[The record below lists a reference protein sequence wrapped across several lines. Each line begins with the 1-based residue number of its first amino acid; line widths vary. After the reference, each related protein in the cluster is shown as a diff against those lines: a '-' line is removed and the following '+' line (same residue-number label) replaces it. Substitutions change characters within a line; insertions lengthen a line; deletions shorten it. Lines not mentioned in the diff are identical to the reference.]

1 MAKDKISEYSTS
13 AGSNTVISDIDL
25 GEGTMVPSDVN
36 NSLRMMMK
44 HLADMNAGTSSVQD
58 TLTIADPDDDTKK
71 VRLDAVGVTAGQTR
85 VLTAPDAS
93 VTLAGLSLA
102 QEYTAAQNFN
112 ATTLTDA
119 ATIAWDASANQVTS
133 VEITASRTMGAPTNQ
148 VDGAVYVLMI
158 KQDGTGGF
166 TMSWN
171 GVFKFAG
178 GTAPVVTATASAKD
192 VYVFLSDSTNM
203 MEIGRSQNV
212 S

>member
-44 HLADMNAGTSSVQD
+44 HLADMNAGTSSIQD

-85 VLTAPDAS
+85 VLTAPDAD
-93 VTLAGLSLA
+93 VTIAGLSLA

-112 ATTLTDA
+112 ATTLTDG

-158 KQDGTGGF
+158 KQDSTGGF

-171 GVFKFAG
+171 AVFKFAG

-192 VYVFLSDSTNM
+192 VYVFLSDGTNM

>member
-44 HLADMNAGTSSVQD
+44 HLADMNAGTSSIQD

-85 VLTAPDAS
+85 VLTVPDAS
-93 VTLAGLSLA
+93 VTIAGLSLA

-112 ATTLTDA
+112 ATTLTDG

-158 KQDGTGGF
+158 KQDSTGGF

-171 GVFKFAG
+171 AVFKFAG

-192 VYVFLSDSTNM
+192 VYVFLSDGTNM

>member
-13 AGSNTVISDIDL
+13 AGSNTVIFDIDL

-44 HLADMNAGTSSVQD
+44 HLADMNAGTSSIQD

-85 VLTAPDAS
+85 VLTAPDAD
-93 VTLAGLSLA
+93 VTIAGLSLA

-158 KQDGTGGF
+158 KQDSTGGF

-171 GVFKFAG
+171 AVFKFAG

-192 VYVFLSDSTNM
+192 VYVFLSDGTNM

>member
-1 MAKDKISEYSTS
+1 MAKDKLTEYDST
-13 AGSNTVISDIDL
+13 AANNTVVGDVNLAENSCL
-25 GEGTMVPSDVN
+25 PSDMN
-36 NSLRMMMK
+36 NAIREVMS
-44 HLADMNAGTSSVQD
+44 HLADMSSGASAVKD
-58 TLTIADPDDDTKK
+58 TFTLSDPDDDTKK

-85 VLTAPDAS
+85 VLTAPDAD
-93 VTLAGLSLA
+93 VTIAGLSLA

-112 ATTLTDA
+112 ATTLTDG

-158 KQDGTGGF
+158 KQDSTGGF

-171 GVFKFAG
+171 AVFKFAG

-192 VYVFLSDSTNM
+192 VYVFLSDGTNM

>member
-1 MAKDKISEYSTS
+1 
-13 AGSNTVISDIDL
+13 
-25 GEGTMVPSDVN
+25 MVPSDVN

-44 HLADMNAGTSSVQD
+44 HLADMNAGTSSIQD

-85 VLTAPDAS
+85 VLTAPDAD
-93 VTLAGLSLA
+93 VTIAGLSLA

-112 ATTLTDA
+112 ATTLTDG

-171 GVFKFAG
+171 AVFKFAG

-192 VYVFLSDSTNM
+192 VYVFLSDGTNM